1 MVNDAVSFVLQ
12 FFHFQVHQMAWKLG
26 GRTASVDKAPDENTE
41 HEIWNFYDGDG
52 LADDLAKL
60 VCDGVKTAT
69 ASAKIAYETEN
80 EALPG
85 VGDYSVI
92 LFDNDEAACV
102 IRNTKVS
109 VVPFDQVSA
118 EHAYKEG
125 EDDRSLQTWREV
137 HRRAFTPDYEAA
149 GLEFD
154 EKGDCV
160 LEEFEVVYR

>member
-1 MVNDAVSFVLQ
+1 MTGNEMWQAFCHATKV
-12 FFHFQVHQMAWKLG
+12 
-26 GRTASVDKAPDENTE
+26 DENTE

-52 LADDLAKL
+52 LADELAKL